1 MTRPCA
7 GPAIARDAKIF
18 EETLMLRHI
27 TIALALAAAATA
39 ANAQNDYPTKPIQ
52 MVVPFPPG
60 GVADITGRPTA
71 QVMSKILK
79 KPIVIVN
86 KPGAGGAIGMATV
99 AHGQPD

>member
-1 MTRPCA
+1 
-7 GPAIARDAKIF
+7 
-18 EETLMLRHI
+18 MLRYV
-27 TIALALAAAATA
+27 IAFFFAAAAAVA
-39 ANAQNDYPTKPIQ
+39 AAQADYPNKPIQ

-71 QVMSKILK
+71 QVMSKILE

-99 AHGQPD
+99 AHGQPDGYTLLMALSSVSIIPVA